1 MSEVC
6 SGNPHGK
13 RMKVDT
19 WEKEHEMTKTDPTR
33 VKPWTLLLGSFW
45 TVREDEWTPGVLRVC
60 LRLHLS
66 DVGAEQW

>member
-33 VKPWTLLLGSFW
+33 VKPWTLLLGSIHSS
-45 TVREDEWTPGVLRVC
+45 TVSQGETTALYVLLVT
-60 LRLHLS
+60 
-66 DVGAEQW
+66 